1 MSGDSQNME
10 RSTLERKDRAELAA
24 VAAALG
30 LKVPSR
36 AKKADIVT
44 LILDVVAGPGSGD
57 AAAATDSEPPTS
69 AAVATGEAG
78 ADGDVESKG
87 SASRADVGSAE
98 PTAGAGTSQVP
109 DEADDRTEGGAGD
122 STAADSTAADASTDD
137 ASTDGT
143 GPGSAEDAA
152 GEPSESEAGNRSRR
166 RRRRGRDRG
175 DAETAS
181 PGEFDGEPVEV
192 SGLLDLRDDGYGFL
206 RVAGFL
212 PGRDDVYVSV
222 KQCRQLGL
230 RKGDH
235 LTSLARPAGHKEKNP
250 ALIRV
255 ETVNGMDPEAARSRP
270 RFDDLTPV
278 VPEGRL
284 DLAGGN
290 DLTGALV
297 DAIAPLAKGQR
308 ALVAAPPRSG
318 RTEVLRR
325 VAAAIESN
333 HPDAQLIVLLV
344 DERPEEVTEYRR
356 AVTNG
361 EVVASTLDRPV
372 EEHAAVAELT
382 IEHAK
387 RLVEY
392 GHDVVILLDGL
403 TRLVKAYNT
412 TAPAGG
418 HILSGGLDASAVYP
432 AKRFFGAARNTED
445 GGSLTI
451 VGAVTVDNGSAL
463 DAAIYDELKDAAN
476 SELRL
481 AADAVGPLRPPL
493 DIGAGASA
501 QQNLLDELARRSAR

>member
-57 AAAATDSEPPTS
+57 AAAASNSETLTS
-69 AAVATGEAG
+69 AAVATAEAE
-78 ADGDVESKG
+78 ADGDIESTG
-87 SASRADVGSAE
+87 AAASAADVDSAG
-98 PTAGAGTSQVP
+98 PTSGADTPAVP
-109 DEADDRTEGGAGD
+109 AEADDPTEGEPD
-122 STAADSTAADASTDD
+122 DAATDD
-137 ASTDGT
+137 AATDGESSDDSAT
-143 GPGSAEDAA
+143 GSAEDTA
-152 GEPSESEAGNRSRR
+152 GEQPETEAGNRSRR
-166 RRRRGRDRG
+166 RRRRGRDRS
-175 DAETAS
+175 DADPAGQ
-181 PGEFDGEPVEV
+181 GEFDGEPVEV

-235 LTSLARPAGHKEKNP
+235 LTGLARPAGHKEKNP

-278 VPEGRL
+278 VPEGSL
-284 DLAGGN
+284 DLAGGD

-451 VGAVTVDNGSAL
+451 VGAVAVDNGSAL

-493 DIGAGASA
+493 DIGAGATA